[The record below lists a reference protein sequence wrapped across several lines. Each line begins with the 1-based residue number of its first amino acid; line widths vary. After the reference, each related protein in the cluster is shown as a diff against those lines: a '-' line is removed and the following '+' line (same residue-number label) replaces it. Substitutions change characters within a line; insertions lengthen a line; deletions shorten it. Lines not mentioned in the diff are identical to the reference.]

1 MCEYKFL
8 FASQDTLILS
18 HNIPYLFSGDNI
30 ATYVNVKLPF
40 DRKILIL
47 NSHKQNVTRK
57 IRIRKEKL

>member
-1 MCEYKFL
+1 MCEYKFS

-40 DRKILIL
+40 DRQILIL
-47 NSHKQNVTRK
+47 NLHKQ
-57 IRIRKEKL
+57 ILPGKLA